1 MIETQK
7 KIVGLNLKRRNV
19 VPREDGI
26 YEFELI
32 GQEKVAVIRLKGEPY
47 RKVLKGETIDCT
59 DTLESLAHHGNYE
72 KQLRLAIERNIKI
85 LEPLFQGGYYGIDA
99 KIKKGQPLTYE
110 EAFCLMTFVSM
121 GVNKLVYKY
130 LHPSIP
136 EGMPNDPETIFYQS
150 ISLLSAMSAKEGYVG
165 LTPTEIAGMT
175 ASVLE
180 IDTIIRV
187 PSPGITFA
195 MGGMGGDRGY
205 KKNGDN
211 SKLFSLS
218 TLTAAVLANFGYVHK
233 HHSYPNTSKVAGQ
246 SAIESFGARSDQNTA
261 KQLENLQSST
271 GLLMS
276 SCHTTRTI
284 HTLSH
289 QLKGETINHVV
300 GPLSI
305 PISVETS
312 AIALIGVN
320 DNVHPETIIEAL
332 SILKSKGVQN
342 YSNSVAFCGLNHEG
356 LFPEHFSPEKY
367 YKSSKAKLSV
377 AIDEVAPPPY
387 QTLASFLVNGKNQGT
402 YAIDPEDFMD
412 KSLLREIEYRQLL
425 VPNTF
430 DDIMN
435 ANRAALQ
442 GTNRAKTLYLAMT
455 GALALF
461 TKNYAHLPGALDKTN
476 HKVNREYLRQ
486 AYSRVLKTIMSGKG
500 YQKLLEYVSATNN
513 K

>member
-7 KIVGLNLKRRNV
+7 KTVGLNLKSRH
-19 VPREDGI
+19 
-26 YEFELI
+26 EFELI

-47 RKVLKGETIDCT
+47 RKVLNGETIDCT

-72 KQLRLAIERNIKI
+72 KQLRQSIERNIKN

-110 EAFCLMTFVSM
+110 EAFSLMTFVSM
-121 GVNKLVYKY
+121 GVNKLAYKY

-175 ASVLE
+175 TSVLE

-218 TLTAAVLANFGYVHK
+218 TLTAAVLANFGHTHK

-246 SAIESFGARSDQNTA
+246 SAIEAFGARSDQNTPE
-261 KQLENLQSST
+261 LLSSLQSDT
-271 GLLMS
+271 RLLMS

-289 QLKGETINHVV
+289 RLKGETINHVV
-300 GPLSI
+300 GPLAI
-305 PISVETS
+305 PISSDTPVV
-312 AIALIGVN
+312 AFIGVN

-332 SILKSKGVQN
+332 AILKQKGVQN
-342 YSNSVAFCGLNHEG
+342 YQNSVAFCGLGDQPN
-356 LFPEHFSPEKY
+356 FSTLLNPIDY
-367 YKSSKAKLSV
+367 YSSSEAKGNVLL
-377 AIDEVAPPPY
+377 DEVAPPPY
-387 QTLASFLVNGKNQGT
+387 STLASFLVKGKNLGT
-402 YAIDPEDFMD
+402 FVVKPEDFIPQNLLD
-412 KSLLREIEYRQLL
+412 KINIKSLL
-425 VPNTF
+425 VPNQVVE
-430 DDIMN
+430 INN
-435 ANRAALQ
+435 ANISSISGEDLP
-442 GTNRAKTLYLAMT
+442 KSMYLAMS

-461 TKNYAHLPGALDKTN
+461 TKEYSHLPGAFDFK
-476 HKVNREYLRQ
+476 NRRLNRQ
-486 AYSRVLKTIMSGKG
+486 MLQDAYTRVLEIITSGKAVN
-500 YQKLLEYVSATNN
+500 KLYEYVSATQRD
-513 K
+513 